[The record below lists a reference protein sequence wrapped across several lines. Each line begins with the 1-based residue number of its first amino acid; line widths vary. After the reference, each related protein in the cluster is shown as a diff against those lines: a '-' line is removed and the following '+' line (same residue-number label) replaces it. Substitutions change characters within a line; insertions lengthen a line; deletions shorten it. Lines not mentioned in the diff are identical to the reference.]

1 MPLLLVDD
9 RDGRIVAEVQ
19 SEEQALRV
27 LEAMSGEEVP
37 DYLCLVDFQSNHG
50 SLLGADTPS
59 RSALCRVRERE
70 PGPRRT
76 ASLSDS

>member
-19 SEEQALRV
+19 SEDQALRI

-37 DYLCLVDFQSNHG
+37 EYFCLVDFQSNHG
-50 SLLGADTPS
+50 SLFGTDTTIKIRTLPS
-59 RSALCRVRERE
+59 
-70 PGPRRT
+70 
-76 ASLSDS
+76 